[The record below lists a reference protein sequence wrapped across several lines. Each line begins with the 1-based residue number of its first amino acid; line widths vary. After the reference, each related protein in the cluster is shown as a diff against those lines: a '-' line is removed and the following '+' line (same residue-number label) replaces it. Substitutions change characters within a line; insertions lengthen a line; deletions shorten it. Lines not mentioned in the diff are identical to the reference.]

1 MDTLENAQRRAEY
14 WKAEHMAANS
24 EIEQRDAAWFSLVM
38 NAAAEIEDAANC
50 LQDSE
55 AKRVAHNAAKH
66 YRDAANALCVGA
78 VPNDQIHGRR

>member
-1 MDTLENAQRRAEY
+1 
-14 WKAEHMAANS
+14 
-24 EIEQRDAAWFSLVM
+24 M

-78 VPNDQIHGRR
+78 VPNVELTGDRNAAKWHVGRPC

>member
-1 MDTLENAQRRAEY
+1 
-14 WKAEHMAANS
+14 
-24 EIEQRDAAWFSLVM
+24 VM

-78 VPNDQIHGRR
+78 VPNVKYPSHDGIKDYRTCRIIHWRVISC